1 MGCPWK
7 DLAKCSWSYVNRTL
21 QSKLMNKTNF
31 WPISPLHNVYFVQY
45 VFPRNLE
52 KSRIPVEWIYY
63 HQMIMT
69 TICNEI
75 WRWAHDNM
83 GHVITTRDPY
93 QMAAKVLKLPMP
105 IVGRQLAFTISS
117 PQYKYFWQDIK
128 YHHSPNFGR
137 PKQGQTFV
145 VPTFHIHFLNPEC
158 VRIPWVLAPRNFPI
172 ENFLI
177 RSNNS

>member
-1 MGCPWK
+1 
-7 DLAKCSWSYVNRTL
+7 
-21 QSKLMNKTNF
+21 
-31 WPISPLHNVYFVQY
+31 
-45 VFPRNLE
+45 
-52 KSRIPVEWIYY
+52 
-63 HQMIMT
+63 
-69 TICNEI
+69 
-75 WRWAHDNM
+75 M

-145 VPTFHIHFLNPEC
+145 VPTFHIHFMNPEC
-158 VRIPWVLAPRNFPI
+158 VRIPWVLAPKKFPGTERFTKKIHFSLISVSPSKKKVSGSCTHNFDATDLP
-172 ENFLI
+172 
-177 RSNNS
+177 NS

>member
-1 MGCPWK
+1 
-7 DLAKCSWSYVNRTL
+7 
-21 QSKLMNKTNF
+21 
-31 WPISPLHNVYFVQY
+31 
-45 VFPRNLE
+45 
-52 KSRIPVEWIYY
+52 
-63 HQMIMT
+63 
-69 TICNEI
+69 
-75 WRWAHDNM
+75 M

-145 VPTFHIHFLNPEC
+145 VPTFHIHFLNPQCEK
-158 VRIPWVLAPRNFPI
+158 IPWVLAPKNFQGKYPQNPHTLRI
-172 ENFLI
+172 QKMYMKGWYNKCLTLFWPPKLGECNKMGSVGKILS
-177 RSNNS
+177 R